1 LSDVLARMALS
12 PAGRSRLLA
21 RTQGIVRANYS
32 LVREW
37 IAARKSSIDHV
48 PPEAGAIV
56 FVRYHHD
63 INSSALVERLRVEQ
77 SVLVVP
83 GDHFDMDRHL
93 RIGFGSHPE
102 LLAGALS
109 RISELMDPIAAHAR

>member
-1 LSDVLARMALS
+1 MNTERDTTRVV
-12 PAGRSRLLA
+12 RSWL
-21 RTQGIVRANYS
+21 
-32 LVREW
+32 EK
-37 IAARKSSIDHV
+37 RKKMFSHV
-48 PPEAGAIV
+48 PPEAGAIA
-56 FVRYHHD
+56 FVKYHHS
-63 INSSALVERLRVEQ
+63 INSTMLVDRLRVEQ